1 MTATSL
7 PATDRPLKITSSVCP
22 VCKAHLPATVVQRGD
37 AVFLCKTCPTH
48 GPFEAQISSDAR
60 WYHLS
65 LGADAAGESGSCCG
79 GSGCCGPDDAGGL
92 VGLTS
97 GGGSGHDETIIERS
111 STCIALIEIVETCN
125 LECPTCYAGSAP
137 PPGSE
142 EHVALSLDEFRGR
155 MESVIARKGLIDI
168 LQLSGGEPT
177 VHPDFFELLEWSLT
191 HDKIGYVLLNTNG
204 VRLANEPAFMD
215 KLADLHRRLRKFEVY
230 LQYDGPQESGQTAL
244 RGLDL
249 RKVRQRVVDQCHQ
262 RGVPVTLAMTVDEH
276 NRGHLGETV
285 RFALE
290 NKAVRGITFQPM
302 FGSGRAYDGV
312 NLTVNGEAR
321 FAPLPLREGLGEGR
335 PKDPMDQEDI
345 NQDRPSPQPP
355 PSEGG
360 GAGTQAAGIT
370 RPPTERLSVADM
382 VLGLIDQ
389 SDGLLSAE
397 DFTPLPCGDPNC
409 HTVGYVVRRGQ
420 EAVGVSSMVDL
431 ESMQGFLKDRIN
443 FDLDD
448 LAKCGCESE
457 ELGAVLKH
465 LEVGPDD
472 VLRLFIKPFMDVW
485 TYDQHRIDRCCV
497 HVVGEGGKLESFCRH
512 YAMQ

>member
-1 MTATSL
+1 MTTTSI
-7 PATDRPLKITSSVCP
+7 PASDRTLKTTSSVCP
-22 VCKAHLPATVVQRGD
+22 VCKQHLPATVVQRGD
-37 AVFLCKTCPTH
+37 SVFLCKTCPTH
-48 GPFEAQISSDAR
+48 GPFEACISSDAR

-65 LGADAAGESGSCCG
+65 LGADADSGGGACCG
-79 GSGCCGPDDAGGL
+79 GSGCCGGDESAGL
-92 VGLTS
+92 VSLTS
-97 GGGSGHDETIIERS
+97 GGGGHDETIIERS

-142 EHVALSLDEFRGR
+142 SHVALSIDDFRGR

-191 HDKIGYVLLNTNG
+191 HEQIGYVLLNTNG

-215 KLADLHRRLRKFEVY
+215 TLAALHHKLRKFEVY
-230 LQYDGPQESGQTAL
+230 LQYDGPQEAGQRAL

-249 RKVRQRVVDQCHQ
+249 RRVRQRVVDQCHQ
-262 RGVPVTLAMTVDEH
+262 RGVPVTLAMTVDAH
-276 NRGHLGETV
+276 NAGHLGETV

-302 FGSGRAYDGV
+302 FGSGRAYEGV
-312 NLTVNGEAR
+312 NLTVNGEAE
-321 FAPLPLREGLGEGR
+321 PT
-335 PKDPMDQEDI
+335 
-345 NQDRPSPQPP
+345 S
-355 PSEGG
+355 G
-360 GAGTQAAGIT
+360 GAQPQAAGIT

-409 HTVGYVVRRGQ
+409 HTVGYVVRRGK

-448 LAKCGCESE
+448 LAQCGCESE

-512 YAMQ
+512 YALQ